1 MSDEV
6 KVKIANVFDPSS
18 KVPKINEELGSVD
31 EDLAKK
37 LSDYMDSGV
46 LLLRTTML
54 QEDVL
59 AVDDSPRVP
68 SCIRTDGEFVWSDA
82 SSYYVRHHRV
92 SPGQDF
98 IAHVESLDFTLPE
111 VSEERVTQVGVRFC
125 PEREY

>member
-6 KVKIANVFDPSS
+6 KVKIVNVFDPSA

-31 EDLAKK
+31 EDLAKM

-82 SSYYVRHHRV
+82 SSYYIRHHRV

-98 IAHVESLDFTLPE
+98 ISHVESLDFTLPE
-111 VSEERVTQVGVRFC
+111 VSEERVVSLAQEFSPNVGS
-125 PEREY
+125 